1 MILKNLIHGKF
12 NDEECAMHLNDDLEI
27 IINDK
32 ADKFIEELF

>member
-1 MILKNLIHGKF
+1 MTLKNLI
-12 NDEECAMHLNDDLEI
+12 HLNDDLEI